1 MNTDTL
7 LSKQINSEYP
17 IISVNSN
24 VYKALQLPIILT
36 QEILNKSTEKENIN
50 TSNMKKE
57 LSKDELILSL
67 KDENKHLH
75 TKIQQ
80 LEQELEL
87 SKITSN
93 AISDYVI
100 ALNREVD
107 IINNSLNEYYIPKD
121 DINGKKL
128 TLSARFK
135 ILAGRYIHGLQER
148 INLLDMIG
156 KQ

>member
-7 LSKQINSEYP
+7 PSKQINSEYP
-17 IISVNSN
+17 IISTDSN

-36 QEILNKSTEKENIN
+36 QEILKISTEKENIN
-50 TSNMKKE
+50 NYKMKQD
-57 LSKDELILSL
+57 LSKDALILSL

-75 TKIQQ
+75 NKINQ
-80 LEQELEL
+80 LEQEIEL

-93 AISDYVI
+93 AISDYVV

-107 IINNSLNEYYIPKD
+107 IINSALNEYYIPKD